1 MRALNLIAVACRLH
15 RPGLVLTPSVRSFAL
30 ALVFVL
36 VWTATRSAV
45 TVTGSLAR
53 SLTVAG
59 LGVLVA
65 AANAS
70 ALLRDLDVALRGAL
84 RYYGFGSADFL
95 MLYAFASLPLTALE
109 AACGMLA
116 LEFPG
121 WSDARRF
128 GLLLAAWT
136 AATALVTA
144 AAERL
149 RGVDIVGELPVPRA
163 GAGRGTDTTDMEN
176 VGVRRTS
183 AVRGAPMASNARLR
197 CRLPLGARLRRR
209 LPALGFAYLRSA
221 SRWPVLAAAAEGVL
235 IAYVLGRLDQPLS
248 AGVYVAGAYLAA
260 TVICVLSEVDDTAA
274 ARFARSRYGVAD
286 AELRRV
292 KLALTLPL
300 LLAEC
305 LMTILSGVWAGA
317 RIDGAA
323 VVACL
328 VYLPL
333 LAAVLADAAT
343 AYTRRH
349 RMLPAAELGGALL
362 ALVPGLPLAVLPA
375 AAHLLRRRTR
385 ARSH

>member
-15 RPGLVLTPSVRSFAL
+15 RPGLVLTPSVRSFWL

-36 VWTATRSAV
+36 VWTATRGAV
-45 TVTGSLAR
+45 TVADSLAR

-59 LGVLVA
+59 LGLLVA

-70 ALLRDLDVALRGAL
+70 ALLRDLDAVRRGAL
-84 RYYGFGSADFL
+84 RYYGFGPADFL
-95 MLYAFASLPLTALE
+95 ALYAVASLPLTALE

-116 LEFPG
+116 LDFPG
-121 WSDARRF
+121 WPDVSRF

-136 AATALVTA
+136 AATASVTV
-144 AAERL
+144 AAERF
-149 RGVDIVGELPVPRA
+149 RGVDIAGGWSVPGA
-163 GAGRGTDTTDMEN
+163 GAGRGADTTDLGNM
-176 VGVRRTS
+176 GVRRGS
-183 AVRGAPMASNARLR
+183 AVRGAPMAPSARLR
-197 CRLPLGARLRRR
+197 RRLPLGARLGRR

-235 IAYVLGRLDQPLS
+235 IAYVLGRLGQPLS
-248 AGVYVAGAYLAA
+248 AGVYASGAYLAA
-260 TVICVLSEVDDTAA
+260 TIICVLAEVDDTAA
-274 ARFARSRYGVAD
+274 ARFARSRYAIAD

-292 KLALTLPL
+292 KFTLALPL
-300 LLAEC
+300 LVAEC
-305 LMTILSGVWAGA
+305 LTAILSGVWAGA

-323 VVACL
+323 VLACL
-328 VYLPL
+328 AYLPL
-333 LAAVLADAAT
+333 LAAVLADVAT

-375 AAHLLRRRTR
+375 AAHLLRRSEH
-385 ARSH
+385 ARNR